1 MSETSYRQQLL
12 VIDLV
17 ERMQNYQKIFIIS
30 NVKCIFRGCV
40 RELALAPEYLN
51 REVIGIAAYGAQ
63 DDPVII
69 VIK

>member
-1 MSETSYRQQLL
+1 MSDAKYRQTIL
-12 VIDLV
+12 VIDLI

-40 RELALAPEYLN
+40 RELALAPEFLEK
-51 REVIGIAAYGAQ
+51 EVVGIAAYGAQ

-69 VIK
+69 IIK